1 MLDAWQLFGQVVRSN
16 SAAGGMMRKSFLI
29 FGLTAVMFVAA
40 ANGLADDNAQAWHGE
55 VAFGLSLAKGNS
67 DTFLMNA
74 SALAHREWPQ
84 NELKLGA
91 DGNYG
96 LNNFGRSNETQSA
109 NNIHGFVDY
118 KRLFTE
124 RFYGNLRIDGFHDD
138 VAEVRY
144 RVIVGPA
151 AGYYFIKSELSRLSG
166 EVGPSFI
173 EERLNGLNDH
183 GYLTLRVTERGEHSF
198 NKAGKVWEQ
207 VDFLPQIDDFNHY
220 LLNLELG
227 AEAALNT
234 RLSLRVVAADKYNS
248 DPAPERKNN
257 DISLVSALVYKY

>member
-1 MLDAWQLFGQVVRSN
+1 M
-16 SAAGGMMRKSFLI
+16 
-29 FGLTAVMFVAA
+29 TAVLLGAVG
-40 ANGLADDNAQAWHGE
+40 NGRAQDNPQAWHGD

-74 SALAHREWPQ
+74 SAVAHREWPE

-109 NNIHGFVDY
+109 NNVHGFIDY
-118 KRLFTE
+118 KRLFME
-124 RFYGNLRIDGFHDD
+124 RFYADLRVDGFHDD

-144 RVIVGPA
+144 RVIVGSA
-151 AGYYFIKSELSRLSG
+151 AGYYFIKSDSSRLSG

-183 GYLTLRVTERGEHSF
+183 GYMTLLGTERVDDSF
-198 NKAGKVWEQ
+198 
-207 VDFLPQIDDFNHY
+207 
-220 LLNLELG
+220 
-227 AEAALNT
+227 
-234 RLSLRVVAADKYNS
+234 
-248 DPAPERKNN
+248 
-257 DISLVSALVYKY
+257 

>member
-1 MLDAWQLFGQVVRSN
+1 
-16 SAAGGMMRKSFLI
+16 MRKIFRI
-29 FGLTAVMFVAA
+29 FGMTAALLGA
-40 ANGLADDNAQAWHGE
+40 DGNGRAQDNPQAWHGD

-74 SALAHREWPQ
+74 SAVAHREWPE

-109 NNIHGFVDY
+109 NNVHGFVDY

-124 RFYGNLRIDGFHDD
+124 RFYGGLRADGFHDD

-151 AGYYFIKSELSRLSG
+151 AGYYFIKSDSSRLSG

-183 GYLTLRVTERGEHSF
+183 GYMTLRVTERGEHSF
-198 NKAGKVWEQ
+198 NKGSKVWEQ
-207 VDFLPQIDDFNHY
+207 IDYLPQIDNFSHY
-220 LLNLELG
+220 LLNAEIG
-227 AEAALNT
+227 AEAALNA

-248 DPAPERKNN
+248 EPAPGRKNN
-257 DISLVSALVYKY
+257 DIALVSALVYKY